1 MQKFQD
7 LTKNELNQILI
18 DMTLLQSGFDGLD
31 IKYSLNGGT
40 LLGAMRNGDFIP
52 WDWDVEYIIY
62 GDVIWYDLISRLKSL
77 GLDVTVTI
85 FSGAP
90 KILIHSVVLIEIF
103 KFVKKDSMYYRGHW
117 IIKNNNMLIPSKY
130 LDKLITF
137 NFKGIKTYIPTLS
150 QEYLTYR
157 YGNWEVPVVH
167 EPEDFSY
174 LTEAFSPC
182 KKNKIGLFVKV
193 LRRFLRY
200 VDKIIPLM
208 VR

>member
-1 MQKFQD
+1 MTQNLNNLSKD

-117 IIKNNNMLIPSKY
+117 IIKNN
-130 LDKLITF
+130 T
-137 NFKGIKTYIPTLS
+137 
-150 QEYLTYR
+150 
-157 YGNWEVPVVH
+157 
-167 EPEDFSY
+167 
-174 LTEAFSPC
+174 
-182 KKNKIGLFVKV
+182 
-193 LRRFLRY
+193 
-200 VDKIIPLM
+200 
-208 VR
+208 